1 MQRRD
6 MLQLLAVV
14 SISKSDWRFYP
25 RYLLW
30 VVSFLLMAPR
40 RLIGI

>member
-14 SISKSDWRFYP
+14 SISKSDWRF
-25 RYLLW
+25 
-30 VVSFLLMAPR
+30 
-40 RLIGI
+40 